1 MQVRRIDNDLLRRQ
15 YQGGLALQQAPH
27 CQQKEQEMKQ
37 RFTPE
42 KTVLAVSIASLFA
55 GAALPAQA
63 QDNGASAA
71 TVVVT
76 GTRVANRTALDTASP
91 VDIISA
97 ETLKT
102 TGSTELNQA
111 LAVALPSLNFPR
123 PSLTDGTDTIRPAT
137 LRGMAPDQSLVLVNS
152 KRRHASSLVNLNGS
166 IGRGSAAVDLN
177 TIPASMVKTI
187 EVLRDGAA
195 AQYGSD
201 AISGVVNVRL
211 RTDRDGGEGS
221 IVYGVHKTEYDLLN
235 DAAPSG
241 ATWTAPNSRKRT
253 DGQTAT
259 VSAWK
264 GLPWGETG
272 YITLAAEYKNQEHTE
287 RAGYDMRQL
296 YPKVGTAYDPRE
308 LTINRF
314 DAWYGEPE
322 VKQSTLFVNAGNNI
336 TADVKVYGWASYQN
350 RDARSAGYFRTPQD
364 VRNIP
369 SIYAD
374 GFLPIIAPTVDD
386 YSAAGGVT
394 WSMGAW
400 DMDAS
405 IVYGKNK
412 MEYEI
417 QNTLNRS
424 LGASSKTVFDAGG
437 YGYDQTVLNLTGVRK
452 VDMGGLASPLNVA
465 VGVEARR
472 EGYQLN
478 AGEPDSWRDGNLVLP
493 NGNRAAPGAQVFP
506 GFRPANATD
515 AHRSAVGA
523 FVDLEANVTDKF
535 LASAAVRGEHYSDFG
550 SNLSGKLAARYD
562 FTKSFALRGSVQNGF
577 RAPSLQQQNFTSTST
592 NFINGVPFEITT
604 FKPTD
609 PVAAALGAKPLKA
622 EKSTNFS
629 LGAVARFDPVTLTVD
644 AYRINV
650 RDRIILSE
658 NLTSTDVRNY
668 IASQGFTGVGG
679 GRFFINGVST
689 TTEGVDI
696 VAAMPL
702 NLGASGRFDFTL
714 AGNFNRTEVTK
725 VPTTAQ
731 LSALKTPPVLF
742 DRLNVL
748 TLEKGQ
754 PKNKITASVNWK
766 LAQWG
771 VTARATRYGEVL
783 SAGTTPAFDFPLRAK
798 TIVDLEARYALTKQ
812 MTLALGADNLFDQ
825 YSETLPPSLNT
836 TSNTPFANYTPF
848 GTGGR
853 YIYAR
858 ATYSF

>member
-1 MQVRRIDNDLLRRQ
+1 
-15 YQGGLALQQAPH
+15 
-27 CQQKEQEMKQ
+27 MKQ
-37 RFTPE
+37 RFVPE
-42 KTVLAVSIASLFA
+42 KTVLALSIASLFA
-55 GAALPAQA
+55 GAAAHAQETGDA
-63 QDNGASAA
+63 ASASATPGGAA

-76 GTRVANRTALDTASP
+76 GTRVANRSALDTASP

-97 ETLKT
+97 DTLKT

-166 IGRGSAAVDLN
+166 IGRGSASVDLN
-177 TIPASMVKTI
+177 TIPSAMVKTI

-211 RTDRDGGEGS
+211 RTDRSGGEGTV
-221 IVYGVHKTEYDLLN
+221 VYGVHKTEYDLLN
-235 DAAPSG
+235 DVAPAG
-241 ATWTAPNSRKRT
+241 ATWTAPSSRKRT
-253 DGQTAT
+253 DGQTTT

-264 GLPWGETG
+264 GLPLGESG
-272 YITLAAEYKNQEHTE
+272 FLTLAAEYKNQEHTE

-296 YPKVGTAYDPRE
+296 YAKVNGAYDPRE

-314 DAWYGEPE
+314 DAWYGDPE
-322 VKQSTLFVNAGNNI
+322 VKQSTLFVNAGSNLSG
-336 TADVKVYGWASYQN
+336 DVKVYGWASYQN

-364 VRNIP
+364 ARNIP
-369 SIYAD
+369 SIYPN
-374 GFLPIIAPTVDD
+374 GFLPIIAPTVND

-394 WSMGAW
+394 WMMGDW

-412 MEYEI
+412 MDYEI

-424 LGASSKTVFDAGG
+424 IGASSKTVFDAGG

-452 VDMGGLASPLNVA
+452 IDTASLASPLNVA
-465 VGVEARR
+465 VGIEARR
-472 EGYQLN
+472 EGYQLH
-478 AGEPDSWRDGNLVLP
+478 AGEPDSYRYGGEVLP
-493 NGNRAAPGAQVFP
+493 NGTPAAPGAQVFP

-515 AHRSAVGA
+515 AHRNAIGA
-523 FVDLEANVTDKF
+523 FVDVEANLTDKL

-550 SNLSGKLAARYD
+550 SNLSGKLSARYD
-562 FTKSFALRGSVQNGF
+562 FTKNFALRGAVQNGF

-604 FKPTD
+604 FKPGD
-609 PVAAALGAKPLKA
+609 PVAVALGAKPLKA
-622 EKSTNFS
+622 EKSTNLS
-629 LGAVARFDPVTLTVD
+629 LGAVVRLDPVTLTID
-644 AYRINV
+644 AYSIKV
-650 RDRIILSE
+650 KDRIILSE
-658 NLTSTDVRNY
+658 NLTSTAVRNY
-668 IASQGFTGVGG
+668 IVSQGFTGVGG
-679 GRFFINGVST
+679 GRFFINGVDT
-689 TTEGVDI
+689 KTEGVDI
-696 VAAMPL
+696 VANYPL

-714 AGNFNRTEVTK
+714 AGNFNKTEVTK

-731 LSALKTPPVLF
+731 LAALNPAPVLF
-742 DRLNVL
+742 DRVNVL

-754 PKNKITASVNWK
+754 PKNKITASANWK
-766 LAQWG
+766 LGQWG
-771 VTARATRYGEVL
+771 ATARATRYGEVL
-783 SAGTTPAFDFPLRAK
+783 SPGTTPAFDFLIHPH
-798 TIVDLEARYALTKQ
+798 TIVDLEARYAVTPKLN
-812 MTLALGADNLFDQ
+812 LAIGADNVFDQ

-836 TSNTPFANYTPF
+836 TSNTPFANFTPF

-858 ATYSF
+858 ANYSF

>member
-1 MQVRRIDNDLLRRQ
+1 
-15 YQGGLALQQAPH
+15 
-27 CQQKEQEMKQ
+27 MKH
-37 RFTPE
+37 RFAPE
-42 KTVLAVSIASLFA
+42 KTVLALSIASLFA
-55 GAALPAQA
+55 GAAVQAQA
-63 QDNGASAA
+63 QETGDAAASTSAS

-97 ETLKT
+97 DTLKT

-152 KRRHASSLVNLNGS
+152 KRRHTSSLVNLNGS

-177 TIPASMVKTI
+177 TVPSAMVKSI

-211 RTDRDGGEGS
+211 RTDRSGGEGTV
-221 IVYGVHKTEYDLLN
+221 VYGVHKTEYDLLN
-235 DAAPSG
+235 DVAPAG
-241 ATWTAPNSRKRT
+241 ATWTAPSSRKRT

-264 GLPWGETG
+264 GLPWGESG

-296 YPKVGTAYDPRE
+296 YAKNGAAFDPRE

-336 TADVKVYGWASYQN
+336 SADVKVYGWASYQN

-369 SIYAD
+369 SIYPD
-374 GFLPIIAPTVDD
+374 GFLPIIAPTVND

-394 WSMGAW
+394 WALGDW

-412 MEYEI
+412 MDYEI

-424 LGASSKTVFDAGG
+424 IGPTSKTVFDAGG
-437 YGYDQTVLNLTGVRK
+437 FGYDQTVLNLTGVRK
-452 VDMGGLASPLNVA
+452 MDMPSLASPLNVA
-465 VGVEARR
+465 VGIEARR
-472 EGYQLN
+472 EGYQLH
-478 AGEPDSWRDGNLVLP
+478 AGEPDSYRYGGVVLA
-493 NGNRAAPGAQVFP
+493 NGTPAAPGAQVFP

-515 AHRSAVGA
+515 AHRNAVGA
-523 FVDLEANVTDKF
+523 FADFEANITDKL

-550 SNLSGKLAARYD
+550 SNLSGKLSARYD
-562 FTKSFALRGSVQNGF
+562 FTKTFALRGSVQNGF

-609 PVAAALGAKPLKA
+609 PVAVALGAKPLKA

-629 LGAVARFDPVTLTVD
+629 VGAVARLDPVTLTVD

-650 RDRIILSE
+650 RDRIVLSE
-658 NLTSTDVRNY
+658 NLTSVAVRNY
-668 IASQGFTGVGG
+668 IVGQGFTGVGG
-679 GRFFINGVST
+679 GRFFINGVET
-689 TTEGVDI
+689 KTEGVDI

-714 AGNFNRTEVTK
+714 AGNFNKTEVTK

-731 LSALKTPPVLF
+731 LAALNPAPVLF
-742 DRLNVL
+742 DRVNVL
-748 TLEKGQ
+748 TMEKGQ
-754 PKNKITASVNWK
+754 PKSKITASVNWK

-783 SAGTTPAFDFPLRAK
+783 SPGTTEAFDFLIHPH
-798 TIVDLEARYALTKQ
+798 TIVDLEARYAVTPKLS
-812 MTLALGADNLFDQ
+812 LAVGADNLFDQ

-853 YIYAR
+853 YVYAR
-858 ATYSF
+858 ANYSF